1 MSQDNEGRATA
12 PGGITAPQGFKAAGV
27 AAQVRKKGC
36 RDVALICSEAPAAAA
51 GLFTRNLFR
60 AAPVLVSQEHLADG
74 RAQAIVA
81 NSGIA
86 NACTGTQGMADA
98 RRMADLTGELL
109 NITPGLVVVA
119 STGVIGGPMP
129 MDKIEAG
136 IRDAA
141 ATLSRQGGG
150 AAAEAIMTTDTT
162 PKECAVKFSL
172 GGKDVAIGGMAKGS
186 GMIHPNMA
194 TMLSFL
200 TTDAAVER
208 VALDAALRY
217 AADRS
222 YNAVSIDGD
231 TSTND
236 TVVILANGLAGN
248 EPVTLESPDYAIF
261 LDALLQVCVELAKMI
276 AHDGEGATKYME
288 VRVSGASSEEGAR
301 QIARTIACSNL
312 VKSALFGEDA
322 NWGRIVTAAGYA
334 GIPFDPGKV
343 AVWLGDLLVAAEG
356 TGLAFD
362 EERAKE
368 ILEGREVTVT
378 VDLNQGAADGVA
390 WGCDLSY
397 DYVRINGSYRT

>member
-1 MSQDNEGRATA
+1 MGQENNVRVAI
-12 PGGITAPQGFKAAGV
+12 PGGITAPQGFRAAGV

-36 RDVALICSEAPAAAA
+36 RDVALICSETLSVAA

-60 AAPVLVSQEHLADG
+60 AAPVLVSEEHLADG
-74 RAQAIVA
+74 QAQAIVV

-86 NACTGTQGMADA
+86 NACTGVQGMADA
-98 RRMADLTGELL
+98 RRMAALTGELL
-109 NITPGLVVVA
+109 NIAPGQVVVA

-129 MDKIEAG
+129 MDKIESG
-136 IRDAA
+136 IREAVA
-141 ATLSRQGGG
+141 VLSPQGGS

-162 PKECAVKFSL
+162 PKECAMRFSL
-172 GGKDVAIGGMAKGS
+172 GGKDVVIGGMAKGS
-186 GMIHPNMA
+186 GMIHPNLA

-200 TTDAAVER
+200 TTDAAIEKA
-208 VALDAALRY
+208 ALDAALRY

-222 YNAVSIDGD
+222 YNAVTIDGD

-248 EPVTLESPDYAIF
+248 EPVTLESAEYAIF
-261 LDALLQVCVELAKMI
+261 LDALLYVCVELAKMI

-288 VRVSGASSEEGAR
+288 VRVRGAHSEETAR

-334 GIPFDPGKV
+334 GVLFDPGRV
-343 AVWLGDLLVAAEG
+343 SVWLGDLLVAAEG

-368 ILEGREVTVT
+368 ILEGREVAVT
-378 VDLNQGAADGVA
+378 VDLNQGDGEALA

>member
-1 MSQDNEGRATA
+1 
-12 PGGITAPQGFKAAGV
+12 V

-36 RDVALICSEAPAAAA
+36 RDVALICSETLAVAS
-51 GLFTRNLFR
+51 GLFTQNLFR

-74 RAQAIVA
+74 RAQAIAV

-86 NACTGTQGMADA
+86 NACTGAQGMADA
-98 RRMADLTGELL
+98 LRMADLTGELL
-109 NITPGLVVVA
+109 NISPGLVVVA

-141 ATLSRQGGG
+141 AALSTEGGG

-162 PKECAVKFSL
+162 PKEYAVRFSL
-172 GGKDVAIGGMAKGS
+172 GGKDVVIGGMAKGS
-186 GMIHPNMA
+186 GMIHPNLA

-200 TTDAAVER
+200 TTDAVIER
-208 VALDAALRY
+208 DALDAALRY

-222 YNAVSIDGD
+222 YNAVTIDGD

-236 TVVILANGLAGN
+236 SVVILANGLAGN
-248 EPVTLESPDYAIF
+248 EPVTLKSPDYAIF
-261 LDALLQVCVELAKMI
+261 LAALLQTCVELAKMI

-288 VRVSGASSEEGAR
+288 VRVKGADNEGGAR

-334 GIPFDPGKV
+334 GVPFDPGKV
-343 AVWLGDLLVAAEG
+343 SIWLGNLLVAAEG

-368 ILEGREVTVT
+368 ILEGREVLVT
-378 VDLNQGAADGVA
+378 VELNQGDSEALA

>member
-1 MSQDNEGRATA
+1 MSQDNNGRVTV

-27 AAQVRKKGC
+27 TAQVRKKGC
-36 RDVALICSEAPAAAA
+36 RDVALICSEVPAVAA

-74 RAQAIVA
+74 SAQAIVA

-109 NITPGLVVVA
+109 NIAPGLVVVA

-141 ATLSRQGGG
+141 ATLSHQGGG

-172 GGKDVAIGGMAKGS
+172 AGKDVVIGGMAKGS

-200 TTDAAVER
+200 TTDAAIER

-248 EPVTLESPDYAIF
+248 EPVTLESPDYPIF
-261 LDALLQVCVELAKMI
+261 LTALLHVCVELAKMI

-288 VRVSGASSEEGAR
+288 VRVSGAGSEEGAR